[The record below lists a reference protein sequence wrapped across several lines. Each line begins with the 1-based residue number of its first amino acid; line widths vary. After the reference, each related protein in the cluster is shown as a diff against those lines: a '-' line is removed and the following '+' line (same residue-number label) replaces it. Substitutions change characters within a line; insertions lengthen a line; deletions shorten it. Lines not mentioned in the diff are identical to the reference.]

1 MILTPDVGNRYE
13 DERAESNKADQW
25 TNKSVEKCTAS
36 VGETSNEPSLLVSQV
51 AVCVSPVLQKYK
63 RYLQSVYKARDLAPA
78 DKYLPTLKSKYINL
92 AMVSKEMCSHNKRDM
107 FTQATLY
114 GGVDEILEMKSPITM
129 AELMIPEEGKGPVTF
144 ILVEG
149 PPGIGKSTFA
159 WELCRRWNEILK
171 LREYHAVVL
180 IKMREKWALNAT
192 SLSELFRYPA
202 DPEISKHIAREL
214 DESQGKN
221 LVFVLDGFDEVSH
234 SFHEESV
241 LKHILH
247 KEVLPECSI
256 VLTTRPSAHSIL
268 EEIFQPQVNKHI
280 EIIGFTEEERVKYI
294 TEVFSDKPELQRNFL
309 KYMFKVP
316 HIKSMMYIPLNCAI
330 IAKVYHESHE
340 KVIPKTRTQLY
351 KILTHSLLLRYLK
364 SKKTSITFPS
374 GCSMLPECLNDDEMM
389 KFKVL
394 AKFTFESY
402 HDVTRMKIT
411 FFEEDMPR
419 GMTHF
424 GFMNEST
431 ELYASSGMERTFTF
445 LHLSLQEYLAA
456 WHLANSCNVE
466 CQVAYHFMA
475 TTGVGIE
482 YEINALKKYTK
493 GNMEAI
499 ELVSR
504 FLPILHKLSLVEPAK
519 FLAGITGFGSQSM
532 DHGSTLWESYLNFVK
547 KYSAEVL
554 LYSLFEAQNPLICSR
569 FFSTGGRFNQKPYDY
584 YVFSYCISH
593 CASEYSVPLSYD
605 SSSYVELFV
614 TGLQDHWKLT
624 ASPRAL
630 KLSLL
635 YYGWFP
641 PSEHDE
647 DKRLLDSLRWL
658 LEAPNSF
665 LTAIK
670 GIYIQFPPGSNCSSV
685 DTALNE
691 LLQKPLSLNTLIIH
705 HPTLSRHIWEWGV
718 GVISS
723 FNNLNV
729 LHLEGIQCS
738 SQQADSICGLIET
751 TLTEL
756 NLHIVPLSNVAPD
769 VELKQILG
777 SVLLSKKMNTLGLYN
792 LSRLT
797 MQSMQTV
804 LLQCPCLEVLHLFE
818 CALGYDGILFL
829 CSALLNN
836 TTLKILSIHDKRTKY
851 IHRGKSDAKIVQ
863 WYDKKEVL
871 PLSKNTVTS
880 VLVELNN
887 ILKTNCTL
895 IKLSIHSGVIQDL
908 LACTLRKTP
917 HEIRELTAIPH
928 FNAERLVSGISPKP
942 KRSYSTS
949 DLLQHSETV
958 LFSRGNWWDAPC
970 IQSAGMEI
978 EQKLWTLTDSIKQ
991 HRHDVKSLDVCN
1003 SAYRPHWDAIFKQ
1016 MFLERCK
1023 QRNVTIP
1030 SFTAPDT
1037 DLLQPLSHLDPRLQD
1052 CLGVTDTQ
1060 RRNVTDKL
1068 CMEIK
1073 NQFILSLII
1082 DREFKDVLQQWQQAV
1097 KLS

>member
-1 MILTPDVGNRYE
+1 M
-13 DERAESNKADQW
+13 S
-25 TNKSVEKCTAS
+25 
-36 VGETSNEPSLLVSQV
+36 
-51 AVCVSPVLQKYK
+51 
-63 RYLQSVYKARDLAPA
+63 
-78 DKYLPTLKSKYINL
+78 
-92 AMVSKEMCSHNKRDM
+92 
-107 FTQATLY
+107 
-114 GGVDEILEMKSPITM
+114 
-129 AELMIPEEGKGPVTF
+129 
-144 ILVEG
+144 
-149 PPGIGKSTFA
+149 
-159 WELCRRWNEILK
+159 
-171 LREYHAVVL
+171 
-180 IKMREKWALNAT
+180 
-192 SLSELFRYPA
+192 
-202 DPEISKHIAREL
+202 
-214 DESQGKN
+214 
-221 LVFVLDGFDEVSH
+221 
-234 SFHEESV
+234 
-241 LKHILH
+241 
-247 KEVLPECSI
+247 
-256 VLTTRPSAHSIL
+256 
-268 EEIFQPQVNKHI
+268 
-280 EIIGFTEEERVKYI
+280 
-294 TEVFSDKPELQRNFL
+294 
-309 KYMFKVP
+309 
-316 HIKSMMYIPLNCAI
+316 
-330 IAKVYHESHE
+330 
-340 KVIPKTRTQLY
+340 
-351 KILTHSLLLRYLK
+351 
-364 SKKTSITFPS
+364 
-374 GCSMLPECLNDDEMM
+374 
-389 KFKVL
+389 
-394 AKFTFESY
+394 
-402 HDVTRMKIT
+402 
-411 FFEEDMPR
+411 
-419 GMTHF
+419 HF

-431 ELYASSGMERTFTF
+431 ELYASRGMERTFIF

-456 WHLANSCNVE
+456 WHLANSCSVE

-499 ELVSR
+499 ELVSK

-519 FLAGITGFGSQSM
+519 FLAGITGFGSQLM
-532 DHGSTLWESYLNFVK
+532 DHDSTLWESYLNFVK
-547 KYSAEVL
+547 GNFVEVL
-554 LYSLFEAQNPLICSR
+554 FYSLFEAQNPLICSR
-569 FFSTGGRFNQKPYDY
+569 FFSTGIRFNQKPYDY

-593 CASEYSVPLSYD
+593 CSSEYSVPLSYD

-630 KLSLL
+630 NLSLI
-635 YYGWFP
+635 YNGWFP

-670 GIYIQFPPGSNCSSV
+670 GICIQFPPVNNCSSV

-691 LLQKPLSLNTLIIH
+691 LLQKPLSLNTLIIR
-705 HPTLSRHIWEWGV
+705 HPTLSRHTWEWGV

-738 SQQADSICGLIET
+738 SQQANSICGLIET

-756 NLHIVPLSNVAPD
+756 KLHIVPLSSVAPD
-769 VELKQILG
+769 AVLEKILG
-777 SVLLSKKMNTLGLYN
+777 SVLLSKKMNILWLYN

-804 LLQCPCLEVLHLFE
+804 LLQCPCLEVLRLFE

-836 TTLKILSIHDKRTKY
+836 TTLKILSIHDKQKKFVC
-851 IHRGKSDAKIVQ
+851 GEKSDAKIVQ
-863 WYDKKEVL
+863 WYDKREVL
-871 PLSKNTVTS
+871 PLSKNTATS

-908 LACTLRKTP
+908 LACTLCKTP
-917 HEIRELTAIPH
+917 EIRELTAIPH
-928 FNAERLVSGISPKP
+928 FNAERLVSGITPKL

-949 DLLQHSETV
+949 DLLHSEKS
-958 LFSRGNWWDAPC
+958 LFSRGSWWDTPC

-978 EQKLWTLTDSIKQ
+978 EQKLWTLTDSMKQ
-991 HRHDVKSLDVCN
+991 HRHDMKSLRVCN
-1003 SAYRPHWDAIFKQ
+1003 PAYRPHWDAIFKQ
-1016 MFLERCK
+1016 IFFKRCK

-1068 CMEIK
+1068 CKEIK
-1073 NQFILSLII
+1073 NQFIRSLII
-1082 DREFKDVLQQWQQAV
+1082 DRELKLSIINFEDDLQQWQQAV
-1097 KLS
+1097 K